1 VKAPV
6 PANEQERVQALR
18 ASGVLDSAP
27 ERSYDQLAELA
38 ASLCGTPIAVV
49 SLIDSD
55 RQWFKSKV
63 GLSITETSR
72 DVAFCAHAIVHGDLL
87 VVRDAATDQR
97 FADNPLVTSD
107 PHIRF
112 YAGAPLITPQ
122 GHALGTLCVLDHVPR
137 DLSEQQRAALRVLSA
152 QAVAQIEL
160 SKTKSDL
167 KNAET
172 DAHSVT
178 EALRA
183 SEEFKGRLLACSRD
197 CIKVLD
203 LEGRLVY
210 MNEGGMQSLE
220 ICDLAP
226 VLNSSW
232 IDFWD
237 GEDHEAARVAVDSA
251 RRGEIGRFTGYFETR
266 ITHQPRWF
274 DVVVSPIFDSA
285 GRPERI
291 LALSRDVTAQK
302 TSETALR
309 DAMEFNKA
317 IIQDAGEG
325 VVVYDRELRYKVFN
339 PYMERLTGKPATEV
353 LGKVAV
359 DVFPRLRTSGVEALL
374 KRALSGE
381 VVKISDVVV
390 AKHSALGQDVWESCT
405 FAPQY
410 DSNGNIV
417 GVIGLVFD
425 VTDRHLSEETFRAIV
440 VGTASSTGNDF
451 FPSLVKH
458 MAAALRV
465 RYAFITSC
473 DDGKR
478 AKALAFWKGD
488 NFGETFEFN
497 LEGTPCQKVVQGEIC
512 HYRDEL
518 TQLFPSDIPLAQLG
532 CRSYLGVP
540 MLDQNDRVIGH
551 IAIIDDK
558 PMERDERAIDL
569 VKIFAARAAA
579 ELKRQRAE
587 LGLQAALQQVQEL
600 QKKLEAENVYLQEEI
615 RKEHN
620 FEEIVGNSKG
630 LLDVLRK
637 VGTIAPTDST
647 VLILGETGCGK
658 ELIARAIHDLSKR
671 KNRPLVKVNCG
682 AIPTGLVESE
692 LFGHMKGAFT
702 GALERRTGRFE
713 LADGGSLFLDEVS
726 ELPLDTQVKLLRV
739 LQEHEFEPL
748 GSSRT
753 IKVNVRIIAAS
764 NRDLDKA
771 IQEGRFRADLFYR
784 LSVLPLTLPPLRERR
799 TDIPLLASFF
809 LDRFSRQFGKDIRGI
824 SQDTIDALS
833 RYSWPGNIR
842 ELQNVIERAVVL
854 CTGSVLRLDHDLL
867 PITGEDGG
875 EEQIVREST
884 LLVENSPNSLENVE
898 RSHILQ
904 VLEKTRGVIEGPR
917 GAARILNLHPNTLR
931 SRMKKLGIERPSA
944 TA

>member
-1 VKAPV
+1 MKAPV
-6 PANEQERVQALR
+6 PANEQERVGALR
-18 ASGVLDSAP
+18 ASGIVDTAP

-38 ASLCGTPIAVV
+38 ASICGTPIAIV

-63 GLSITETSR
+63 GLSVTETSR
-72 DVAFCAHAIVHGDLL
+72 DIAFCAHAIVHGDLL
-87 VVRDAATDQR
+87 VVPDAATDQR

-112 YAGAPLITPQ
+112 YAGAPLVTPE

-137 DLSEQQRAALRVLSA
+137 QLSEQQLEALRVLSS

-160 SKTKSDL
+160 RKTKAEL
-167 KNAET
+167 RMAET
-172 DAHSVT
+172 STDSVM

-203 LEGRLVY
+203 LDGRLVY

-226 VLNSSW
+226 VLNSPW
-232 IDFWD
+232 IDFWG
-237 GEDHEAARVAVDSA
+237 GEDREAARAAVETA

-266 ITHQPRWF
+266 INRQPRWW
-274 DVVVSPIFDSA
+274 DVVVSPIRDSA
-285 GRPERI
+285 GKPERI

-302 TSETALR
+302 LSETALR
-309 DAMEFNKA
+309 DAIEFNKA

-325 VVVYDRELRYKVFN
+325 IVVYDREFRYKVFN
-339 PYMERLTGKPATEV
+339 PYMERLTGKRAEEV

-359 DVFPRLRTSGVEALL
+359 EVFPRLRTSGIEALL
-374 KRALSGE
+374 QRAVSGE
-381 VVKISDVVV
+381 VVKISDVLVP
-390 AKHSALGQDVWESCT
+390 KHSAQGQDVWESCT
-405 FAPQY
+405 VAPQY
-410 DSNGNIV
+410 EANGNII

-425 VTDRHLSEETFRAIV
+425 VTDRHLTEETFRAIV
-440 VGTASSTGNDF
+440 VGTASSTGTDF

-473 DDGKR
+473 D
-478 AKALAFWKGD
+478 
-488 NFGETFEFN
+488 
-497 LEGTPCQKVVQGEIC
+497 
-512 HYRDEL
+512 
-518 TQLFPSDIPLAQLG
+518 
-532 CRSYLGVP
+532 YLGVP
-540 MLDQNDRVIGH
+540 MLDQSGRVIGH

-587 LGLQAALQQVQEL
+587 TELHAALQQVQEL

-620 FEEIVGNSKG
+620 FEEIVGNTKG

-637 VGTIAPTDST
+637 VETVAPTDST

-658 ELIARAIHDLSKR
+658 ELIARAIHNRSKR
-671 KNRPLVKVNCG
+671 KHRPLVKVNCG

-753 IKVNVRIIAAS
+753 IEVNVRIIAAS
-764 NRDLDKA
+764 NRDLEKA
-771 IQEGRFRADLFYR
+771 VQEGRFRADLFYR
-784 LSVLPLTLPPLRERR
+784 VNVLPVTLPPLRERSA
-799 TDIPLLASFF
+799 DIPLLASFF
-809 LDRFSRQFGKDIRGI
+809 VERFSRQFGKQITGM
-824 SQDTIDALS
+824 SQDTMDALS

-854 CTGSVLRLDHDLL
+854 CSGSILRLGNDLL
-867 PITGEDGG
+867 PITSEASVEHIFG
-875 EEQIVREST
+875 EST
-884 LLVENSPNSLENVE
+884 SLAAENSSSSLENVE

-904 VLEKTRGVIEGPR
+904 VLQETRGVIEGPR

-931 SRMKKLGIERPSA
+931 SRMKKLGIERSSA